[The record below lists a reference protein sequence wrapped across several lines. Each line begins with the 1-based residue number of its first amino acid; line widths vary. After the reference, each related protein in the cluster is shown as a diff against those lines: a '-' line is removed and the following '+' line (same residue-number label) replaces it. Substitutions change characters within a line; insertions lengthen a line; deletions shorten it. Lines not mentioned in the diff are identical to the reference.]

1 MKVFIS
7 SLISGMEAERAA
19 VKRAVERLGHAP
31 IMAEDFGA
39 RPSSPQVACLGGV
52 RESDLVILILGPR
65 YGVPQAGGVSATHE
79 EILEAR
85 NRKPILV
92 FLQAG
97 AEPED
102 SQVALIN
109 EVGGWEGGLFRQEFA
124 SPEDLEDKVTR
135 AIHRHE
141 LAHAVAP
148 LNPEELKARATRLLP
163 ALERGYGANTLQL
176 AIASGPVSAILRP
189 AEVEAP
195 SLIAEI
201 QQSALFGSHPIFD
214 RAAGSRSRLEGEA
227 LVVDQDDGHRSGASV
242 RLWPNGDLLISV
254 PVPPP
259 GRGMGLPVVLE
270 EDVAG
275 KLASAVGYA
284 AWLLSRIDPTERITH
299 IVPAVR
305 LSGDGG
311 GAWRTR
317 AEHDASPNSGQFP
330 WRQGEH
336 EEPVF
341 LAPAHQVRQVLS
353 MDARRVIEDFVVLLR
368 RRWNQD

>member
-1 MKVFIS
+1 
-7 SLISGMEAERAA
+7 MEAERAA
-19 VKRAVERLGHAP
+19 VKHAVERLGHGP

-52 RESDLVILILGPR
+52 RESDLVILVLGPR

-97 AEPED
+97 AQPED

-135 AIHRHE
+135 AVHRHE

-189 AEVEAP
+189 AEMEAP
-195 SLIAEI
+195 SWLTAQYRADAVRAACLLAPLAAVGAAVAAPPPLCSKEAPIDILIA
-201 QQSALFGSHPIFD
+201 APT
-214 RAAGSRSRLEGEA
+214 
-227 LVVDQDDGHRSGASV
+227 
-242 RLWPNGDLLISV
+242 
-254 PVPPP
+254 P
-259 GRGMGLPVVLE
+259 GRFR
-270 EDVAG
+270 
-275 KLASAVGYA
+275 AVCRLKVGQTPSHAY
-284 AWLLSRIDPTERITH
+284 RI
-299 IVPAVR
+299 
-305 LSGDGG
+305 
-311 GAWRTR
+311 
-317 AEHDASPNSGQFP
+317 
-330 WRQGEH
+330 
-336 EEPVF
+336 
-341 LAPAHQVRQVLS
+341 
-353 MDARRVIEDFVVLLR
+353 
-368 RRWNQD
+368 